1 MPALASCLPSN
12 VCCDRP
18 LANNRSNSK
27 RTRGRGCG
35 CGGRTRLSN
44 EHIVDR
50 ERDSWQTIEKR
61 HVECM
66 ASQACILNLRRRS
79 TTRLQDVAKR
89 CQKRASLKIGCLVF
103 PLHRKS
109 ARRMENPSPKLLMLQ
124 EQWDLRVRRNSDDA
138 NGICQ
143 TCYSTMSI
151 LPSPS
156 VCTTRKAFRAK
167 WAASFSRAA
176 NSRARRSSRSTDVSS
191 SFCRLSVTRRKMA
204 GVSPVCLFVVLG
216 HDVDFEKRCV

>member
-1 MPALASCLPSN
+1 MW
-12 VCCDRP
+12 
-18 LANNRSNSK
+18 
-27 RTRGRGCG
+27 RTYTVHGC
-35 CGGRTRLSN
+35 RTNTLWIAKKIAGRLSKSDMLN
-44 EHIVDR
+44 AWRLRRV
-50 ERDSWQTIEKR
+50 S
-61 HVECM
+61 
-66 ASQACILNLRRRS
+66 SCILNLRRRS